1 MSSITATAP
10 RTAVGRRA
18 ARRGIS
24 VSLLLIGVVALVSGF
39 WSLFLARGSFAVP
52 LHTAAGIIFGVLAL
66 AHVRLNRN
74 AVRLHVRDLGWSPGV
89 LRLLVAAAISIVLLV
104 STLQRV

>member
-1 MSSITATAP
+1 MSITATVSGAATS
-10 RTAVGRRA
+10 RRAGRRA
-18 ARRGIS
+18 IS
-24 VSLLLIGVVALVSGF
+24 VSLLLIGLVALVSGI

-52 LHTAAGIIFGVLAL
+52 LHAATGIIFGLLAL

-74 AVRLHVRDLGWSPGV
+74 AVRLYVRDLGWSPAAV
-89 LRLLVAAAISIVLLV
+89 RLLVAAAISLVLLV